1 MDILTEVATY
11 VYTGLDLTPGTDF
24 FLHNLPQGVSD
35 GVVLQSISLSEG
47 FYGLS
52 SSRISVFFLYPS
64 WATIKTNIDI
74 LTDILHYSYG
84 ILDGTW
90 SLTGDISTENYGIDD
105 LDRYISAVSF
115 TVTYGK
121 THTLTA
127 AEIAQIKA
135 TTQTLL
141 EEE

>member
-24 FLHNLPQGVSD
+24 FLHNLPQGVSE

-52 SSRISVFFLYPS
+52 LTRMSVFFLYPS

-74 LTDILHYSYG
+74 LTDILHYAYG
-84 ILDGTW
+84 TLDGTW

-115 TVTYGK
+115 TVAYGK
-121 THTLTA
+121 TQTLTA
-127 AEIAQIKA
+127 SEIAQIKA